1 MFSTQSLAV
10 AIELRIDT
18 GNKYGGNYKMLS
30 QSAKNL
36 LRDQNGFVLIETL
49 LAVLVLPL
57 LSFGIPEFA
66 QRVTVD
72 DGHV

>member
-1 MFSTQSLAV
+1 
-10 AIELRIDT
+10 
-18 GNKYGGNYKMLS
+18 MLS

>member
-1 MFSTQSLAV
+1 
-10 AIELRIDT
+10 
-18 GNKYGGNYKMLS
+18 MLS

-36 LRDQNGFVLIETL
+36 LRDLNGAVPVETL
-49 LAVLVLPL
+49 LAVQVLAL
-57 LSFGIPEFA
+57 LSFGIAKFA